1 MKLWLWLGLIVLPAL
16 AGSGELR
23 FSLHDDPKTL
33 DPFLAADES
42 AEALSYL
49 TEGVLIRINRLTQQP
64 EPELATAW
72 KIAPD
77 GKRATFTLRRG
88 VTFPDGSA
96 FTAQDVVETFRR
108 LLDPGLH
115 SPIAD
120 TFKTDK
126 GSVKV
131 SAAGDYS
138 VVADFPAPTAG
149 IEQLFDQA
157 AIVASKAAQRPAPGL
172 GPFVIAERKPGV
184 MIALKR
190 NPVYWKRDSSG
201 APLPRVDSIRI
212 DIQQNRDLELLRFQ
226 KGELHLIDKLT
237 PDLYERIVAQAPASV
252 VDAGPTLE
260 SEFLWFNMA
269 ARAPMPDFK
278 RSWFRST
285 AFRRAISRAI
295 NRPDLCRVV
304 YHGHASPASGPVSP
318 ANKTW
323 FRAAG
328 PPEFDPAAA
337 LKFLE
342 SDGFQMR
349 NKVLYDR
356 AGNVVEFSIVTNAG
370 NKARERIA
378 VMIRQ
383 DLENVGIKINV
394 VTLDF
399 PSLIERITR
408 NLNYEACL
416 LGLVNVDPDPS
427 GLMNVL
433 LSSAS
438 NHPWNPSEKQPET
451 AWEAEIDRLML
462 AQAATADYR
471 ARRRNFDRVQEI
483 LYEQAPIIY
492 LLHPNALSA
501 VSTQIS
507 GVKPTA
513 FFPHTFWDVEHLTIT
528 SKNPGP

>member
-1 MKLWLWLGLIVLPAL
+1 
-16 AGSGELR
+16 
-23 FSLHDDPKTL
+23 
-33 DPFLAADES
+33 
-42 AEALSYL
+42 
-49 TEGVLIRINRLTQQP
+49 
-64 EPELATAW
+64 
-72 KIAPD
+72 
-77 GKRATFTLRRG
+77 
-88 VTFPDGSA
+88 
-96 FTAQDVVETFRR
+96 
-108 LLDPGLH
+108 
-115 SPIAD
+115 
-120 TFKTDK
+120 
-126 GSVKV
+126 
-131 SAAGDYS
+131 
-138 VVADFPAPTAG
+138 
-149 IEQLFDQA
+149 
-157 AIVASKAAQRPAPGL
+157 
-172 GPFVIAERKPGV
+172 
-184 MIALKR
+184 
-190 NPVYWKRDSSG
+190 
-201 APLPRVDSIRI
+201 
-212 DIQQNRDLELLRFQ
+212 
-226 KGELHLIDKLT
+226 
-237 PDLYERIVAQAPASV
+237 
-252 VDAGPTLE
+252 
-260 SEFLWFNMA
+260 
-269 ARAPMPDFK
+269 
-278 RSWFRST
+278 
-285 AFRRAISRAI
+285 
-295 NRPDLCRVV
+295 
-304 YHGHASPASGPVSP
+304 
-318 ANKTW
+318 
-323 FRAAG
+323 
-328 PPEFDPAAA
+328 
-337 LKFLE
+337 
-342 SDGFQMR
+342 MR